1 MSNKLCGVTLIKDGV
16 KYDYTFKEC
25 ILSLLECCDYVICAF
40 VESSDNTLEIL
51 ESIDSPFLKILKLTN
66 EDWNFLNNEQRLAYI
81 TNVGIQEADRLGFS
95 YVLNVQADEVVLPES
110 YPIIR
115 KALYDNSD
123 GYMIRRINL
132 WGTPN
137 TALNVPQNRLPCSNY
152 VIRLAKV
159 NYRSVGDAESIAVPS
174 CNTEYADKIKIIHYG
189 FVRDKKIMKE
199 RSINMQ
205 DNVFNMGKDN
215 HDKKLDMADE
225 FIPELWFSENDLI
238 PIDFE
243 HPPVMK
249 EWLYKNERKIRY
261 NENLST
267 FKTK

>member
-25 ILSLLECCDYVICAF
+25 ILSLLECCDYTIVAY
-40 VESSDNTLEIL
+40 VESEDNTLEIL

-66 EDWNFLNNEQRLAYI
+66 EDWNFYNDQRRLNYI
-81 TNVGIQEADRLGFS
+81 TNAAIQLADKMGFQ
-95 YVLNVQADEVVLPES
+95 YVLNVQSDEIVHPDS
-110 YPIIR
+110 YNTIR
-115 KALYDNSD
+115 NALNDNSE

-132 WGTPN
+132 WGNPN
-137 TALNVPQNRLPCSNY
+137 LQLNVEQNRLPCSNY

-189 FVRDKKIMKE
+189 FVRDRKIMKE

-225 FIPELWFSENDLI
+225 FVPELWFSENDLI

-249 EWLYKNERKIRY
+249 EWIEKK
-261 NENLST
+261 
-267 FKTK
+267 